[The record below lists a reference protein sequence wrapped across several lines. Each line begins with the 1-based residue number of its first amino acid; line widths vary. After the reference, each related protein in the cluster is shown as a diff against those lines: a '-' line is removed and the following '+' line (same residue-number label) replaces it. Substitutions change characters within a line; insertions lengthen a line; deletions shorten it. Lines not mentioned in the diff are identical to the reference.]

1 MTKRMSITLSSE
13 SRDALERFSE
23 ASGIASSQ
31 FITGIVHDSIP
42 VIDAMTESFR
52 IARSHPERAAE
63 LMTQQLLRASTL
75 AAQAK
80 LDLAEEMAARR
91 KPRRRPVKRD

>member
-1 MTKRMSITLSSE
+1 MSRRMSITLTDDARE
-13 SRDALERFSE
+13 ALERFSE

-31 FITGIVHDSIP
+31 FITSIVRDAIP

-52 IARSHPERAAE
+52 IARSNPERAAD
-63 LMTQQLLRASTL
+63 LMTAQMLRAGAM

-80 LDLAEEMAARR
+80 LELDVEASSRR
-91 KPRRRPVKRD
+91 KPRLRPVKRD